1 MLIPFV
7 GPDVL
12 KGMIIEWYGAIVDI
26 PSGFALCDG
35 NNGTPDL
42 RNRMVIGAGDTYAV
56 GASGGTLTHTHTVN
70 QAAHTHTIGAGA
82 DILEGTNYS
91 DTSDSTDP
99 DITCSTDNHL
109 NPYHALAYIMKL

>member
-1 MLIPFV
+1 M
-7 GPDVL
+7 L
-12 KGMIIEWYGAIVDI
+12 KGMIIEWYGSIASI

-70 QAAHTHTIGAGA
+70 QPGHSHNLDAGDVVGAGA
-82 DILEGTNYS
+82 DMS
-91 DTSDSTDP
+91 DTTTLVDP
-99 DITCSTDNHL
+99 AITCTTDNHL